1 MASIWR
7 YPNRTKYRAKVPQD
21 HEDYYRLDPSKY
33 NIENAYDIYRA
44 LCCRNTSD
52 TKLLFL
58 LNGLA
63 TLCKQQQTE
72 AHNPKNYLGFNTE
85 ELLYCLSVSLI
96 HTFTQVRAAALRTIR
111 YVLATP
117 RDVKIF
123 NSMQLQHLVCRSID
137 VLLKNDDERVQA
149 LKLIRKMLAISPVDI
164 NPVLVR
170 CLVSL
175 ADSGIEDGDNMLRAC
190 LATLCEFAVL
200 NPVLLIVCGGVTA
213 ITRNVLECHNPR
225 IAESLCGVLL
235 YLLEWPQTRNI
246 SGVRL
251 DCLAAPYCD
260 FTYRLGIMN
269 KNKDAR
275 ELRYTSCR
283 LALLSVL
290 RSWTGTIEFC
300 NPSKPSGLKAIVDTL
315 YLNQMEVRKA
325 ILDLLYELLNVPQPP
340 WTDDYTI
347 ALQTVDPSDFQD
359 AWLLSNGFV
368 AMEGRFILPSLAA
381 RAPNVCEQHLSLLLY
396 CFLETGLLNA
406 LVEVIRSSDTHLSVR
421 ATVLV
426 GKILHLMHTHL
437 PADICSTSPALPT
450 LISHATQGNQ
460 NATAA
465 ISALQNYQKMLRNR
479 PASCSLFLD
488 SIIQGGSLIQTRLFR
503 REINAQDHARSFSG
517 NALQSPPVGGHL
529 TSGGTLGI
537 GAGGGLLTSDR
548 QRLDSVSSSDES
560 NVQPSSSRR
569 ASFRFKRKLLPF
581 FENQRVA
588 KLIRDSN
595 VLSSPDDSGWD
606 WDIIITILRSNIM
619 RRVDDTVNNF
629 LKSLL
634 DYYKPSKNRFS
645 HQDLGRPGRTMPA
658 FVIAGLDFIDW
669 LLANPMMESIRI
681 LTDYFSDISK
691 QLLAVSTSNRAHDC
705 LFSPQ
710 HMSSTMCQQYF
721 LYIGRMCRAQN
732 GIRILTDTAVFEH
745 LINLVR
751 NTDHVCYVK
760 LAVSALDYS
769 LESVTRKVLE
779 KALTVAKVRSGR
791 LYATQFLTVLLRAR
805 LHNFEVWG
813 IPLIIQQ
820 TKDPDRS
827 VVLAALDV
835 LEEACHEKYYLEEI
849 VSLWPDLKSLGDGGR
864 LIMARY
870 YSLSRGLNRLQARI
884 QEEIEYWKSGYNKRY
899 VLLVEANTHSSLTL
913 HIRNEDG
920 HYSRRN
926 CNTRPIIIPPN
937 IPPHLYGQMVQTAQG
952 TTALRKY
959 GDLPHL
965 VDVISRGKCTDDA
978 ECLELKSAIWAV
990 GHASTHSNGIEY
1002 FVESGSRIYEK
1013 LVILATKCVVYSI
1026 RATCFNVL
1034 GLIGGTNDGANI
1046 LYKLNWLSVRHDRNT
1061 VWPVHQPED
1070 WMSNNYTPVRHHYED
1085 MPPYNYT
1092 GIDDQIDGSYTGS
1105 YWNLL
1110 LSSSSTT
1117 GHDGGAASASSE
1129 APDANTTADSSK
1141 TCDDIATTKP
1151 PQPQPQHQPTLQ
1163 QTVSAKS
1170 KTLPESTY
1178 MRHSKHQRSLSESKT
1193 TDVISLISGT
1203 AIGAMGVQH
1212 PAHRIRYN
1220 SCTDS
1225 NTSGVSSCESVTM
1238 RIQNV
1243 GDFQQFPLSPIPSM
1257 SNLVVDVQPQRSL
1270 LLRGTSLVGASY
1282 LNTSLSPAD
1291 IKGYAQLRSLRKYCR
1306 PMVSESA
1313 TDVYDII
1320 DRIEFL
1326 SLGSSVMRPRKS
1338 SFGESQR
1345 RMKVRSLDR
1354 QSSLRIP
1361 RLDFEEL
1368 QQVPLPTLAAPKFLA
1383 QNDLKGP
1390 CYAGICLPK
1399 NLLDLFPTRNAGR
1412 TYVSRDIQD
1421 QDLMDINLLTA
1432 NQQFLND
1439 SLNNECGDESSVI
1452 SSLSD
1457 VSSVSKRSKWLG
1469 AKHGRNNCLHCSR
1482 ARRNRTHTQ
1491 RLDSDAAAACAAL
1504 TTGGELYTSSGTL
1517 VGATTTTHVTRK
1529 TNKQPPA
1536 AQQLPSIQQSSTK
1549 SQAPQQNAQS
1559 SSTIQLSDISFNSPE
1574 SILSEESMP
1583 DRLTANILFNVQ
1595 RLANPVSARLTKKA
1609 LLELKQKHPA
1619 AFQDICLYS
1628 EVCKTLGRSSYR
1640 MNARRFLQ
1648 ELFLDLNF
1656 DSFYAEPSDILL
1668 KKEKYMD
1675 FERDRNEV
1683 ERLHELSGSSRATKG
1698 KSGASAALGAIAGGI
1713 GAEASGGTTKVLT
1726 TQSIA
1731 GLGYMPT
1738 HKAVA
1743 HLSGKLQPLA
1753 SVYET
1758 SCENLLQDGT
1768 TKAELNVK
1776 TKLKGD
1782 NNREDKMD
1790 ARTKAKTQLNT
1801 SASVSVTSSLGREM
1815 RNELR
1820 ITSDS
1825 DESDYEDTN
1834 RSTQWIAAPSVLTN
1848 DDVDEVDGIAIQR
1861 CSITPASSTTAAF
1874 SCNTTGTNTASSQ
1887 PTISSSNCS
1896 SEQTTNS
1903 SNRSSICTISRQP
1916 TMASGFSDNN
1926 MEHIS
1931 ISSNSNI
1938 NNNNNNNANANVNT
1952 SSSSTNLNA
1961 NISTSVSS
1969 GSVGTSTS
1977 TGISSCGVGVGVG
1990 VGGANNTGGASI
2002 LENQNKKYTR
2012 GRFYTLELDLSCTKN
2027 KFPITDRSRNSANW
2041 KTESAVATATAAAA
2055 ATTSAANTTTTYI
2068 DGAILRR
2075 SSCTQRVDAN
2085 GGPFTVGAT
2094 KQTKNLLTTTNT
2106 GTTSPATSSSN
2117 ANFHYRLPI
2126 MRQSYTAGI
2135 TPQMQYIHQDDSS
2148 SEMTLDTTTTTTT
2161 TISNNSNA
2169 PAGVAAIDPLPAK
2182 HNVAA
2187 CNQPTT
2193 STTSSANTLTI
2204 TKSLAASLAK
2214 PIGSLYCEKRLQA
2227 LKMDTKATDT

>member
-1 MASIWR
+1 MAFSWR
-7 YPNRTKYRAKVPQD
+7 YPNRTKYRSKDPQD
-21 HEDYYRLDPSKY
+21 PEDRYQLDPRKS
-33 NIENAYDIYRA
+33 NAENAYDIYTA
-44 LCCRNTSD
+44 LCCRDTRD
-52 TKLLFL
+52 TKRLLL
-58 LNGLA
+58 LNALA
-63 TLCKQQQTE
+63 TLCQQQQSEQPT
-72 AHNPKNYLGFNTE
+72 AKSNLGFNTE
-85 ELLYCLSVSLI
+85 ELLYGLSASLI

-111 YVLATP
+111 YALVTP

-123 NSMQLQHLVCRSID
+123 NSMQLQHLICRSID
-137 VLLKNDDERVQA
+137 VLLKNDDERAQA
-149 LKLIRKMLAISPVDI
+149 LKLIRKMLAISPTDI

-175 ADSGIEDGDNMLRAC
+175 ADSGIDDGDNMLRAC
-190 LATLCEFAVL
+190 LATLCELAVL
-200 NPVLLIVCGGVTA
+200 NPAMLIVCGGVTA
-213 ITRNVLECHNPR
+213 ITRNILECHNPR

-260 FTYRLGIMN
+260 FTYRLGIMD

-315 YLNQMEVRKA
+315 YLNQLEVRKA

-347 ALQTVDPSDFQD
+347 ALQTVDPADFQD

-381 RAPNVCEQHLSLLLY
+381 RAPNICEQHLSLLLY

-406 LVEVIRSSDTHLSVR
+406 LVEVIRSSDAHLSVR
-421 ATVLV
+421 ATVLI

-503 REINAQDHARSFSG
+503 REINAQDHARSSSG
-517 NALQSPPVGGHL
+517 NSLQTSAMSGQY
-529 TSGGTLGI
+529 TSGSLLS
-537 GAGGGLLTSDR
+537 GGLITSDR

-560 NVQPSSSRR
+560 NTQASSSRR

-588 KLIRDSN
+588 RLIRDSN
-595 VLSSPDDSGWD
+595 VLASPDGNGWD
-606 WDIIITILRSNIM
+606 WEIIITILRSNIM
-619 RRVDDTVNNF
+619 RRLDDTANNF
-629 LKSLL
+629 LKALL

-645 HQDLGRPGRTMPA
+645 HQDLGRPGRSIPP
-658 FVIAGLDFIDW
+658 FVVAGLDFIDW
-669 LLANPMMESIRI
+669 LLASPMMESIRI

-691 QLLAVSTSNRAHDC
+691 QLLAVSTSNRPHDC

-710 HMSSTMCQQYF
+710 HMTSTMCQQYF
-721 LYIGRMCRAQN
+721 LYIGRMCRAQK

-751 NTDHVCYVK
+751 NTDYVCYVK
-760 LAVSALDYS
+760 LAVTGLDYS

-779 KALTVAKVRSGR
+779 KALTTAKVRSGR

-820 TKDPDRS
+820 TKDQDRS

-849 VSLWPDLKSLGDGGR
+849 VSTWPNLKSLGDGGR
-864 LIMARY
+864 LVMARY
-870 YSLSRGLNRLQARI
+870 YSLSRGLNHLKARI
-884 QEEIEYWKSGYNKRY
+884 QDEIEYWKKGYNKKY

-952 TTALRKY
+952 TTALKKY
-959 GDLPHL
+959 GDLAYL
-965 VDVISRGKCTDDA
+965 VDVVSRGKCTDDV

-1002 FVESGSRIYEK
+1002 FVDSGSRIYEK

-1026 RATCFNVL
+1026 RATCFSVL

-1105 YWNLL
+1105 YWNLI

-1129 APDANTTADSSK
+1129 AQDANTTAESSK
-1141 TCDDIATTKP
+1141 TSDDVVATTKP
-1151 PQPQPQHQPTLQ
+1151 PLQ
-1163 QTVSAKS
+1163 TQVAAVAAKS

-1178 MRHSKHQRSLSESKT
+1178 MRYGKHQRSLSESKT

-1203 AIGAMGVQH
+1203 HFGAIGVQH
-1212 PAHRIRYN
+1212 AGHRVRYN

-1238 RIQNV
+1238 RIPI
-1243 GDFQQFPLSPIPSM
+1243 GDLPQFPLSPIPSM

-1354 QSSLRIP
+1354 QSSLRLP

-1368 QQVPLPTLAAPKFLA
+1368 QQVPLPTLATPKFLA

-1399 NLLDLFPTRNAGR
+1399 NLLDLFPTRSHGR

-1482 ARRNRTHTQ
+1482 ARRNRTHSQ
-1491 RLDSDAAAACAAL
+1491 RLDCDAAAGVAL
-1504 TTGGELYTSSGTL
+1504 ATGGEIYTSSGTL
-1517 VGATTTTHVTRK
+1517 VGVPTSSHAVRKPQKQQPATQQLTVVQTSQAKTTS
-1529 TNKQPPA
+1529 QPP
-1536 AQQLPSIQQSSTK
+1536 QQSI
-1549 SQAPQQNAQS
+1549 QS

-1574 SILSEESMP
+1574 SMLSEESMP

-1595 RLANPVSARLTKKA
+1595 RLANPVSARLSKKA

-1628 EVCKTLGRSSYR
+1628 EVCRSLGRSSYR
-1640 MNARRFLQ
+1640 MSARRFLQ

-1656 DSFYAEPSDILL
+1656 DSFYTEPTDILS
-1668 KKEKYMD
+1668 KKEKQNL
-1675 FERDRNEV
+1675 FVAFLERTES
-1683 ERLHELSGSSRATKG
+1683 ERPQEQSSNARSTAKATATGTCAVGELSGG
-1698 KSGASAALGAIAGGI
+1698 PP
-1713 GAEASGGTTKVLT
+1713 KVLT
-1726 TQSIA
+1726 AQTLS
-1731 GLGYMPT
+1731 GLSGYIPAHKTAT
-1738 HKAVA
+1738 H
-1743 HLSGKLQPLA
+1743 LGGKLQPLA
-1753 SVYET
+1753 SVYEA
-1758 SCENLLQDGT
+1758 SCENLLQDT
-1768 TKAELNVK
+1768 ATKLELNAK
-1776 TKLKGD
+1776 SKLKGD
-1782 NNREDKMD
+1782 KIDVRSKM
-1790 ARTKAKTQLNT
+1790 AKNLGATKV
-1801 SASVSVTSSLGREM
+1801 ASSVASSLGREVH
-1815 RNELR
+1815 NELR
-1820 ITSDS
+1820 ITCDS
-1825 DESDYEDTN
+1825 DESDYEDAN
-1834 RSTQWIAAPSVLTN
+1834 RTPQWITVPSVPAN
-1848 DDVDEVDGIAIQR
+1848 DDTDEVDGLTIQR

-1874 SCNTTGTNTASSQ
+1874 SCNTTCTSTASSQ

-1903 SNRSSICTISRQP
+1903 SNRSSICTVSRQP

-1926 MEHIS
+1926 MERV
-1931 ISSNSNI
+1931 NL
-1938 NNNNNNNANANVNT
+1938 NNNNNNNNNIISS
-1952 SSSSTNLNA
+1952 SSSSTANTNVITSSNNTNFNA

-1969 GSVGTSTS
+1969 GSIGTSISTTS
-1977 TGISSCGVGVGVG
+1977 ACGL
-1990 VGGANNTGGASI
+1990 VGGTNNSSSKGAGAVI
-2002 LENQNKKYTR
+2002 LENQNKK
-2012 GRFYTLELDLSCTKN
+2012 S
-2027 KFPITDRSRNSANW
+2027 
-2041 KTESAVATATAAAA
+2041 
-2055 ATTSAANTTTTYI
+2055 
-2068 DGAILRR
+2068 
-2075 SSCTQRVDAN
+2075 
-2085 GGPFTVGAT
+2085 
-2094 KQTKNLLTTTNT
+2094 
-2106 GTTSPATSSSN
+2106 
-2117 ANFHYRLPI
+2117 
-2126 MRQSYTAGI
+2126 
-2135 TPQMQYIHQDDSS
+2135 
-2148 SEMTLDTTTTTTT
+2148 
-2161 TISNNSNA
+2161 
-2169 PAGVAAIDPLPAK
+2169 
-2182 HNVAA
+2182 
-2187 CNQPTT
+2187 
-2193 STTSSANTLTI
+2193 
-2204 TKSLAASLAK
+2204 
-2214 PIGSLYCEKRLQA
+2214 
-2227 LKMDTKATDT
+2227 

>member
-1 MASIWR
+1 MASSWR

-21 HEDYYRLDPSKY
+21 PEDYYRLDPKKS
-33 NIENAYDIYRA
+33 NAENAYDIYTA
-44 LCCRNTSD
+44 LCCRDTRD
-52 TKLLFL
+52 TKRLFL

-63 TLCKQQQTE
+63 TLCQQQQSEQQT
-72 AHNPKNYLGFNTE
+72 AKSNLGFNTE
-85 ELLYCLSVSLI
+85 ELLYGLSASLV

-111 YVLATP
+111 YILVTP

-123 NSMQLQHLVCRSID
+123 NSMQLQHLICRSID
-137 VLLKNDDERVQA
+137 VLLKNVLLKNDDERVQA
-149 LKLIRKMLAISPVDI
+149 LKLIRKMLAISPADI

-200 NPVLLIVCGGVTA
+200 NPTLLIVCGGVTA

-260 FTYRLGIMN
+260 FTYRLGIMD

-315 YLNQMEVRKA
+315 YLNQIEVRKA
-325 ILDLLYELLNVPQPP
+325 ILDLLYELLNVPQLP
-340 WTDDYTI
+340 WTDDYLV

-368 AMEGRFILPSLAA
+368 AMEGRCILPSLAA

-406 LVEVIRSSDTHLSVR
+406 LVEVIRSSDAHLSVR
-421 ATVLV
+421 ATVLI
-426 GKILHLMHTHL
+426 GKILNLMHTHL

-517 NALQSPPVGGHL
+517 NALPSSGAAGQITG
-529 TSGGTLGI
+529 GGTLGI
-537 GAGGGLLTSDR
+537 TAGGGLITGDR

-560 NVQPSSSRR
+560 NTQSSSSRR
-569 ASFRFKRKLLPF
+569 SSFRFKRKLLPF

-595 VLSSPDDSGWD
+595 VLASPDISNWD
-606 WDIIITILRSNIM
+606 WEIVITILRSNVM

-629 LKSLL
+629 LKTLL

-645 HQDLGRPGRTMPA
+645 HEDLAHGRAIPA
-658 FVIAGLDFIDW
+658 FVVAGLDFIDW
-669 LLANPMMESIRI
+669 LLASPMMESIRI

-691 QLLAVSTSNRAHDC
+691 QLLAVSTSSRVHDC

-710 HMSSTMCQQYF
+710 HMSNTMCQQYF
-721 LYIGRMCRAQN
+721 LYIGRMCRVQK

-751 NTDHVCYVK
+751 NTDHICYVK
-760 LAVSALDYS
+760 LTVSGLDYS

-779 KALTVAKVRSGR
+779 KALTAAKIRSGR

-849 VSLWPDLKSLGDGGR
+849 VSIWPNLKSLGDVGR
-864 LIMARY
+864 LLMARY
-870 YSLSRGLNRLQARI
+870 YSLSRGLNHLKARI
-884 QEEIEYWKSGYNKRY
+884 QEEIEYWKNGYNKRY
-899 VLLVEANTHSSLTL
+899 VLLVDANTHSSLTL
-913 HIRNEDG
+913 HVRNEDG

-937 IPPHLYGQMVQTAQG
+937 IAPHLYGQMIQTAQG

-965 VDVISRGKCTDDA
+965 VEVISRGKCSDDA
-978 ECLELKSAIWAV
+978 ECLDLKAAIWAV

-1002 FVESGSRIYEK
+1002 FTESGSRIYEK

-1117 GHDGGAASASSE
+1117 GQEGGGASASSD
-1129 APDANTTADSSK
+1129 APDATNAENSK
-1141 TCDDIATTKP
+1141 TCDDNATTKP
-1151 PQPQPQHQPTLQ
+1151 PQQ
-1163 QTVSAKS
+1163 QQSQQQAAAVKS
-1170 KTLPESTY
+1170 KTLPEGTH
-1178 MRHSKHQRSLSESKT
+1178 MRHGKHQRSLSESKT

-1203 AIGAMGVQH
+1203 AVGVIGMYY
-1212 PAHRIRYN
+1212 PAHRVRYN

-1238 RIQNV
+1238 RIPPV

-1257 SNLVVDVQPQRSL
+1257 SNLVVDLPPQRNL
-1270 LLRGTSLVGASY
+1270 LLRGSSLVGASY
-1282 LNTSLSPAD
+1282 LHTSLSPAD

-1345 RMKVRSLDR
+1345 RIKVRSLDR

-1383 QNDLKGP
+1383 QNDSKGP

-1399 NLLDLFPTRNAGR
+1399 NLLDLFPTRNLGR

-1469 AKHGRNNCLHCSR
+1469 AKHGRNNCMHCSR

-1491 RLDSDAAAACAAL
+1491 RLDSDAAAASAAAVTSAAGVAL
-1504 TTGGELYTSSGTL
+1504 AMGGELYTSSGTL
-1517 VGATTTTHVTRK
+1517 VAATTASHTARK
-1529 TNKQPPA
+1529 TNKQPPIT
-1536 AQQLPSIQQSSTK
+1536 QQQPK
-1549 SQAPQQNAQS
+1549 SQTSQQNAQS

-1574 SILSEESMP
+1574 SILSDESMP
-1583 DRLTANILFNVQ
+1583 DRLTASILFNVQ
-1595 RLANPVSARLTKKA
+1595 RLANPVSAKQSKMA
-1609 LLELKQKHPA
+1609 LLELKQKHPTS
-1619 AFQDICLYS
+1619 FQDICLYS
-1628 EVCKTLGRSSYR
+1628 EVCKALGRSSYR
-1640 MNARRFLQ
+1640 MNARRFVQ

-1656 DSFYAEPSDILL
+1656 DSFYAEPTDILL
-1668 KKEKYMD
+1668 KKEKD
-1675 FERDRNEV
+1675 FGALSERTEAEQGQEQSGNA
-1683 ERLHELSGSSRATKG
+1683 RLIKG
-1698 KSGASAALGAIAGGI
+1698 MNSVPSILGASAAAVHGDISGNAVKSLTAQASAGGLI
-1713 GAEASGGTTKVLT
+1713 
-1726 TQSIA
+1726 
-1731 GLGYMPT
+1731 YMPAHKVVT
-1738 HKAVA
+1738 H
-1743 HLSGKLQPLA
+1743 LGGKLQPLA
-1753 SVYET
+1753 SVYEA
-1758 SCENLLQDGT
+1758 SCENLLQDGS
-1768 TKAELNVK
+1768 TKLETSTK
-1776 TKLKGD
+1776 SKLKGD
-1782 NNREDKMD
+1782 NTPADK
-1790 ARTKAKTQLNT
+1790 T
-1801 SASVSVTSSLGREM
+1801 SARSKVKSLGITSSSVSVTSSLGREIQ
-1815 RNELR
+1815 NELR

-1834 RSTQWIAAPSVLTN
+1834 RSTQWIATPSVLTN
-1848 DDVDEVDGIAIQR
+1848 DDVDEVDYIAIQR
-1861 CSITPASSTTAAF
+1861 CDITPASSTTAAF
-1874 SCNTTGTNTASSQ
+1874 SCNTTCTSTTSSH

-1903 SNRSSICTISRQP
+1903 SNRSSICTVSRQP
-1916 TMASGFSDNN
+1916 TM
-1926 MEHIS
+1926 
-1931 ISSNSNI
+1931 SSVFADSNLERVNT
-1938 NNNNNNNANANVNT
+1938 NNNNNNNNHNTNANLN
-1952 SSSSTNLNA
+1952 SSNSSTNLNA
-1961 NISTSVSS
+1961 NVNTSASS
-1969 GSVGTSTS
+1969 GSIG
-1977 TGISSCGVGVGVG
+1977 GGSSR
-1990 VGGANNTGGASI
+1990 GGAVI

-2027 KFPITDRSRNSANW
+2027 KFPITDRSRSNANW
-2041 KTESAVATATAAAA
+2041 QTESAVGVAAAAAAAA
-2055 ATTSAANTTTTYI
+2055 ATPATTAASSAVTTTKVLMRRGGGVEDVGRNGGKPTGSASATNQISNPLTTTAATTTT
-2068 DGAILRR
+2068 
-2075 SSCTQRVDAN
+2075 
-2085 GGPFTVGAT
+2085 
-2094 KQTKNLLTTTNT
+2094 TTT
-2106 GTTSPATSSSN
+2106 TSSN
-2117 ANFHYRLPI
+2117 TNFHYRLPI

-2135 TPQMQYIHQDDSS
+2135 MPQIQY
-2148 SEMTLDTTTTTTT
+2148 TNTTGSNSGDCAAD
-2161 TISNNSNA
+2161 ISNTGMIPGGEGAVN
-2169 PAGVAAIDPLPAK
+2169 PATVGN
-2182 HNVAA
+2182 NVPIS
-2187 CNQPTT
+2187 NQPTN
-2193 STTSSANTLTI
+2193 TTASITTLTI

-2227 LKMDTKATDT
+2227 LKMDAKATDT

>member
-63 TLCKQQQTE
+63 TLCKQQQSE
-72 AHNPKNYLGFNTE
+72 QHNPKNYLGFNTE

-111 YVLATP
+111 YVLVTP

-149 LKLIRKMLAISPVDI
+149 LKLIRKMLAISPADI

-517 NALQSPPVGGHL
+517 NALQSPPVTGQL
-529 TSGGTLGI
+529 GTLGI
-537 GAGGGLLTSDR
+537 AAGGGLITGNR

-560 NVQPSSSRR
+560 NTQSSSSRR

-581 FENQRVA
+581 FENQRVS

-619 RRVDDTVNNF
+619 RRIDDTVNNF

-645 HQDLGRPGRTMPA
+645 HQDLGQPGRTMPA

-721 LYIGRMCRAQN
+721 LYIGRMCRAHN

-760 LAVSALDYS
+760 LTVSALDYS
-769 LESVTRKVLE
+769 LESVTPLESVTRKVLE
-779 KALTVAKVRSGR
+779 RALTAAKVRSGR

-884 QEEIEYWKSGYNKRY
+884 QEEIEYWKNGYNKRY

-965 VDVISRGKCTDDA
+965 VDVISRGKCSDDA

-1061 VWPVHQPED
+1061 DWPVHQPED

-1141 TCDDIATTKP
+1141 TCDDIAMAKP
-1151 PQPQPQHQPTLQ
+1151 PQPQHQQTLQ

-1178 MRHSKHQRSLSESKT
+1178 MRHGKHQRSLSESKT

-1203 AIGAMGVQH
+1203 AIGAMGVPH

-1257 SNLVVDVQPQRSL
+1257 SNLVVDVQPQRSI

-1399 NLLDLFPTRNAGR
+1399 NLLDLFPTRNVTC

-1491 RLDSDAAAACAAL
+1491 RLDSDAAAASAAL
-1504 TTGGELYTSSGTL
+1504 TAGNELYTSSGTL
-1517 VGATTTTHVTRK
+1517 VGATTTTHAVTRK
-1529 TNKQPPA
+1529 INKQPPA
-1536 AQQLPSIQQSSTK
+1536 AQQLPSIQQQSSK

-1559 SSTIQLSDISFNSPE
+1559 TSTIQLSDISFNSPE

-1619 AFQDICLYS
+1619 AFQDICLYA

-1675 FERDRNEV
+1675 FERDRSEV
-1683 ERLHELSGSSRATKG
+1683 ERLHELSGSSRGAKG
-1698 KSGASAALGAIAGGI
+1698 KSGASAAIAGAIGGH
-1713 GAEASGGTTKVLT
+1713 GGEVSGSTTKVLT
-1726 TQSIA
+1726 TQTLG
-1731 GLGYMPT
+1731 GLGYMAT
-1738 HKAVA
+1738 HKAVT

-1753 SVYET
+1753 SVYEA

-1768 TKAELNVK
+1768 TKAEINVK
-1776 TKLKGD
+1776 TKLRGD
-1782 NNREDKMD
+1782 NNHEDKMD
-1790 ARTKAKTQLNT
+1790 ARAKARALGNT
-1801 SASVSVTSSLGREM
+1801 SASVSVTSSLGREV

-1887 PTISSSNCS
+1887 PLISSSNCS

-1931 ISSNSNI
+1931 MS
-1938 NNNNNNNANANVNT
+1938 NNNNNNNTNVNVNT
-1952 SSSSTNLNA
+1952 SCSSTNLNA
-1961 NISTSVSS
+1961 NISTSMSS
-1969 GSVGTSTS
+1969 GSVGVGTSMGT
-1977 TGISSCGVGVGVG
+1977 SSCAVS
-1990 VGGANNTGGASI
+1990 VGGANNTGGASLI
-2002 LENQNKKYTR
+2002 ENQNKK
-2012 GRFYTLELDLSCTKN
+2012 S
-2027 KFPITDRSRNSANW
+2027 
-2041 KTESAVATATAAAA
+2041 
-2055 ATTSAANTTTTYI
+2055 
-2068 DGAILRR
+2068 
-2075 SSCTQRVDAN
+2075 
-2085 GGPFTVGAT
+2085 
-2094 KQTKNLLTTTNT
+2094 
-2106 GTTSPATSSSN
+2106 
-2117 ANFHYRLPI
+2117 
-2126 MRQSYTAGI
+2126 
-2135 TPQMQYIHQDDSS
+2135 
-2148 SEMTLDTTTTTTT
+2148 
-2161 TISNNSNA
+2161 
-2169 PAGVAAIDPLPAK
+2169 
-2182 HNVAA
+2182 
-2187 CNQPTT
+2187 
-2193 STTSSANTLTI
+2193 
-2204 TKSLAASLAK
+2204 
-2214 PIGSLYCEKRLQA
+2214 
-2227 LKMDTKATDT
+2227 